1 MSSLAASREYSLGV
15 ELRVDML
22 VFTTVKLR
30 ERERERGERERAS
43 LLAEPRGPAL
53 PATYIHQTS
62 RQIDSTVHL
71 ESRECLIV
79 LPWYVYS
86 LGA

>member
-30 ERERERGERERAS
+30 ERERERERGRERES
-43 LLAEPRGPAL
+43 
-53 PATYIHQTS
+53 
-62 RQIDSTVHL
+62 
-71 ESRECLIV
+71 
-79 LPWYVYS
+79 
-86 LGA
+86 